1 MKDRTINLR
10 LRGEL
15 FEKLRVMSGDISV
28 AAFIAKLLEDEAK
41 NQPITREY
49 DTDRTQRSKS
59 TR

>member
-28 AAFIAKLLEDEAK
+28 AAFIAKLLEDKAK

-49 DTDRTQRSKS
+49 DTDRTPRIKS